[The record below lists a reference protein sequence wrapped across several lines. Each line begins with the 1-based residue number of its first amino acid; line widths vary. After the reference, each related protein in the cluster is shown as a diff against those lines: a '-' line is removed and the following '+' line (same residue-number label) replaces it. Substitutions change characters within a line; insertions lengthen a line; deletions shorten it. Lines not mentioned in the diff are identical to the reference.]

1 MNPLYLASGSPRR
14 RELLTQI
21 GVPFSVVSAPIDE
34 TPLPGESAPAYVE
47 RLARAKAAAGLASL
61 TDPVQ
66 ALRGHAR
73 SHRSGH
79 DLESSAVPVGAG
91 VPAKGRLAAPGER
104 AVVLGADT
112 AVVLDGRILGKP
124 QNREDALAM
133 LADLSGREHQVLTAV
148 ALTDGL
154 RTQSLCV
161 TSKVGFRLI
170 SDEEAQRYWASG
182 EPADKAG
189 GYAIQG
195 LGAVFVTG
203 LSGSYSA
210 VVGLPLSET
219 ADLLGQ
225 FGVACWQLT
234 MPTPEVTN
242 PQ

>member
-14 RELLTQI
+14 RELLIQI
-21 GVPFSVVSAPIDE
+21 GVPFTVVSAPIDE
-34 TPLPGESAPAYVE
+34 SPLPDESAPAYVE
-47 RLARAKAAAGLASL
+47 RLARAKACAGLACVEG
-61 TDPVQ
+61 P
-66 ALRGHAR
+66 
-73 SHRSGH
+73 
-79 DLESSAVPVGAG
+79 
-91 VPAKGRLAAPGER
+91 

-124 QNREDALAM
+124 ENREDALAM

-148 ALTDGL
+148 ALSDGL
-154 RTQSLCV
+154 RAQSLCV
-161 TSKVGFRLI
+161 TSNVRFRAI
-170 SDEEAQRYWASG
+170 SADEAQRYWASG
-182 EPADKAG
+182 EPVDKAG

-219 ADLLGQ
+219 AELLGT
-225 FGVACWQLT
+225 FGIACWQS
-234 MPTPEVTN
+234 PVHTPEVTN

>member
-1 MNPLYLASGSPRR
+1 MNPLDLASGSPRR
-14 RELLTQI
+14 RELLAQI

-34 TPLPGESAPAYVE
+34 TPLPNESAPAYVE
-47 RLARAKAAAGLASL
+47 RLARAKAAAGLAC
-61 TDPVQ
+61 
-66 ALRGHAR
+66 
-73 SHRSGH
+73 
-79 DLESSAVPVGAG
+79 LEGP
-91 VPAKGRLAAPGER
+91 

-124 QNREDALAM
+124 ENREDALAM

-148 ALTDGL
+148 ALSDGQ
-154 RTQSLCV
+154 RVHSLCV
-161 TSKVGFRLI
+161 ASKVRFRAI
-170 SDEEAQRYWASG
+170 SAEEAQRYWASG

-219 ADLLGQ
+219 AELLGQ
-225 FGVACWQLT
+225 FGIACWQS
-234 MPTPEVTN
+234 PAHTPEVTN
-242 PQ
+242 QR

>member
-34 TPLPGESAPAYVE
+34 TPLPDESAPAYVE
-47 RLARAKAAAGLASL
+47 RLARAKAAAGLAC
-61 TDPVQ
+61 
-66 ALRGHAR
+66 
-73 SHRSGH
+73 
-79 DLESSAVPVGAG
+79 LEGP
-91 VPAKGRLAAPGER
+91 

-124 QNREDALAM
+124 ENREDALAM
-133 LADLSGREHQVLTAV
+133 LAGLSGREHQVLTAV
-148 ALTDGL
+148 ALSDGQ
-154 RTQSLCV
+154 RVHSLCV
-161 TSKVGFRLI
+161 TSKVRFRAI
-170 SDEEAQRYWASG
+170 SAEEAQRYWASG

-219 ADLLGQ
+219 AELLGQ
-225 FGVACWQLT
+225 FGIACWQSLAH
-234 MPTPEVTN
+234 TPEVTN
-242 PQ
+242 QR

>member
-14 RELLTQI
+14 RELLAQI

-34 TPLPGESAPAYVE
+34 TPLPNESAPAYVE
-47 RLARAKAAAGLASL
+47 RLARAKAAAGLAC
-61 TDPVQ
+61 
-66 ALRGHAR
+66 
-73 SHRSGH
+73 
-79 DLESSAVPVGAG
+79 LEGP
-91 VPAKGRLAAPGER
+91 

-124 QNREDALAM
+124 ESREDALAM

-148 ALTDGL
+148 ALTDGQ
-154 RTQSLCV
+154 RVQSLSV
-161 TSKVGFRLI
+161 TSHVRFRAI
-170 SDEEAQRYWASG
+170 SDDEAQRYWASG

-225 FGVACWQLT
+225 FGIACWQS
-234 MPTPEVTN
+234 PAHTPEVTN

>member
-34 TPLPGESAPAYVE
+34 TPLPDESAPAYVE
-47 RLARAKAAAGLASL
+47 RLARAKAAAGLAC
-61 TDPVQ
+61 
-66 ALRGHAR
+66 
-73 SHRSGH
+73 
-79 DLESSAVPVGAG
+79 LEGP
-91 VPAKGRLAAPGER
+91 

-124 QNREDALAM
+124 ENREDALAM
-133 LADLSGREHQVLTAV
+133 LAGLSGREHQVLTAV
-148 ALTDGL
+148 ALSDGQ
-154 RTQSLCV
+154 RVHSLCV
-161 TSKVGFRLI
+161 TSKVRFRAI
-170 SDEEAQRYWASG
+170 SAEEAQRYWASG

-219 ADLLGQ
+219 AELLGQ
-225 FGVACWQLT
+225 FGIACWQS
-234 MPTPEVTN
+234 PAHTPEVTN
-242 PQ
+242 QR